1 MRFFDY
7 GHYPY
12 GYMMSG
18 DWNWYYLGFHLVGI
32 GVLLLGAWLV
42 YRLIKKRKVTNE
54 NSAALDTLKNLYASG
69 TIDEEEYLRK
79 KEVLSRK

>member
-18 DWNWYYLGFHLVGI
+18 DWNWFFFGYHLIGLG
-32 GVLLLGAWLV
+32 LLLLAGWFV
-42 YRLIKKRKVTNE
+42 YKLLKKRKVSHE
-54 NSAALDTLKNLYASG
+54 NDAALDTLKNLYASG
-69 TIDEEEYLRK
+69 KIDEEEYLRK